1 MLKYVENK
9 NINREKWDTLIANSV
24 NGFVYST
31 SCYLDIVCDNW
42 DALIYDDYHIVMP
55 LPYKKKYG
63 IKYITQPNFSQQ
75 LGIIYID
82 RPDANVINEF
92 TTFLRNSFLYFALN
106 INFDNRI
113 NNLKFIDKTN
123 LVLNLNNSFDVILSG
138 FSKNTK
144 RNINK
149 AKKEDFVISVNKD
162 SDVFIN
168 FFVSNLTEKVPDKTI
183 NVLKNILDYSFK
195 SEIGEVYSV
204 IKENELL
211 ASVFIL
217 KSFNRYIYLAATS
230 SNKGKELRA
239 MFYLLNSFIE
249 NNCNY
254 NKILDFEGSD
264 VEGVKRFYKGFG
276 AEEQNYKHVFK
287 KFF

>member
-9 NINREKWDTLIANSV
+9 NINREKWDSLIANSV

-31 SCYLDIVCDNW
+31 SSYLDIVCDSW
-42 DALIYDDYHIVMP
+42 DALIYDDYEIVMP
-55 LPYKKKYG
+55 LPVKKKYG

-82 RPDANVINEF
+82 KPEDDVISKF
-92 TTFLRNSFLYFALN
+92 TVFLKNSFLYFALN
-106 INFDNRI
+106 LNFDNKI
-113 NNLKFIDKTN
+113 NSLKFIDKTN
-123 LVLNLNNSFDVILSG
+123 LVLDLNNSFDVISRG

-149 AKKEDFVISVNKD
+149 SKKEEFTISINKE
-162 SDVFIN
+162 SKSFTN
-168 FFVSNLTEKVPDKTI
+168 FFVSNLTEKVPEQTI
-183 NVLKNILDYSFK
+183 NILNNILDYSFDN
-195 SEIGEVYSV
+195 EIGEVYSV
-204 IKENELL
+204 LKDDELL

-239 MFYLLNSFIE
+239 MFYLLNYFIE
-249 NNCNY
+249 NNCNS
-254 NKILDFEGSD
+254 NTILDFEGSD
-264 VEGVKRFYKGFG
+264 VEGVKRFYKGFN
-276 AEEQNYKHVFK
+276 AKEQNYKHIFK